1 MNELITDLA
10 LHYSLSEKQ
19 VRFLS
24 ESSFLDSF
32 LETKSF
38 GDVTEGRASS
48 TSIRHTP
55 FKGGVQPSAAG
66 ERLSLTAEF
75 EQSILRGDT
84 AAAAGQ
90 FTTPNRSVLSME
102 ELSGLM
108 RNGSFLSVMENSEE
122 AFRDLCSQ
130 VCFRLTATRHFQLFC
145 NFFFPLKFILLFKY
159 CFLYYNITWSLID
172 ELSFQVKKSNEVLWS
187 LEPGALLSKLTGLVT
202 PPSGGVGT
210 DTPPIENSTTQ
221 GKEEMF
227 SASRRSK
234 GGTDNA
240 NSKAGRSCD
249 PGQGRRWN

>member
-1 MNELITDLA
+1 MVLISLFVQYQTINAHFLFKYCVLVYRNMQEVMNELITDLA

-90 FTTPNRSVLSME
+90 FMTPNRSVLSME

-122 AFRDLCSQ
+122 AFRDLCS
-130 VCFRLTATRHFQLFC
+130 
-145 NFFFPLKFILLFKY
+145 
-159 CFLYYNITWSLID
+159 
-172 ELSFQVKKSNEVLWS
+172 QVKKSNEVLWS

-221 GKEEMF
+221 GKE
-227 SASRRSK
+227 
-234 GGTDNA
+234 
-240 NSKAGRSCD
+240 
-249 PGQGRRWN
+249 